1 MLARRGSSP
10 RALVCAPRLTPG
22 GASVARARWQEASEY
37 RDRIQ
42 QLESGAAEGSF
53 LAERFNFGSEHEVD
67 AARARI
73 SERVESLCLNKTPEQ
88 MKQTIRQLACT
99 RLLALSRSLRSAGL
113 AFVAI
118 SQASRAR
125 AQVLTRP
132 ALFATHSTLVFR
144 MAAADAD
151 IEQQNTALQ
160 VVRYDPLH
168 KSRQSPCLFF
178 TLCPA
183 GFDEGGEE
191 ARRRAKVARVRDEDG
206 SSHDR

>member
-1 MLARRGSSP
+1 LQELLAESESSVRSWQQHALAASKVDTPRVLARRGSSP

-125 AQVLTRP
+125 
-132 ALFATHSTLVFR
+132 
-144 MAAADAD
+144 
-151 IEQQNTALQ
+151 
-160 VVRYDPLH
+160 
-168 KSRQSPCLFF
+168 KC
-178 TLCPA
+178 
-183 GFDEGGEE
+183 
-191 ARRRAKVARVRDEDG
+191 
-206 SSHDR
+206 

>member
-1 MLARRGSSP
+1 MVQALAKRCEYAYLARCKVAATLGG
-10 RALVCAPRLTPG
+10 RAAACASLQKHLEPQTRLSHSCSLSEVCRAGIRRHL
-22 GASVARARWQEASEY
+22 ASV
-37 RDRIQ
+37 
-42 QLESGAAEGSF
+42 
-53 LAERFNFGSEHEVD
+53 
-67 AARARI
+67 
-73 SERVESLCLNKTPEQ
+73 
-88 MKQTIRQLACT
+88 
-99 RLLALSRSLRSAGL
+99 
-113 AFVAI
+113 
-118 SQASRAR
+118 AR